1 MKKILLILITLHL
14 TVFDAVAASDLYSGK
29 VGVSGQGEPERQYAI
44 PDALIQV
51 LQKLSGLREIPFSPA
66 LDDALTDAEKIMLS
80 YRYEYVDRTGSD
92 GVVTPQLRLV
102 ANFIPSEVDK
112 VIQQAELPRW
122 RPERPAVQLWVVV
135 DDGIDRT
142 LKPLEFGYAWEAIEE
157 IASLRGLPVTWPEL
171 DDEESQLIDMRLV
184 WGGFTDYLVER
195 GAPAD
200 GVAIIAARREGP
212 NWTLR
217 WSVANEVRVWNW
229 RNSDQELQFALAEGI
244 HRMTDQ
250 IAQSNSIA
258 ASEQGVTTVD
268 VSVGGLDSSNDYVA
282 CLAYLQDVSLI
293 TNVKIL
299 GADPGKVHF
308 RLQLNAAS
316 EYLDEAFMRGTVL
329 LPAGAGSDYDYE
341 FMR

>member
-14 TVFDAVAASDLYSGK
+14 TVFDAVAAYDLYTGK
-29 VGVSGQGEPERQYAI
+29 VAVPGQGEVERKYAI

-51 LQKLSGLREIPFSPA
+51 LQKLSGLHEIPFSPA
-66 LDDALTDAEKIMLS
+66 LDEALTNAETILLS
-80 YRYEYVDRTGSD
+80 FRYEYVDRTGSD

-112 VIQQAELPRW
+112 VLQQAALPRW
-122 RPERPAVQLWVVV
+122 RPERPAVQIWVVV
-135 DDGIDRT
+135 DDGINRA

-157 IASLRGLPVTWPEL
+157 IAAMRGLPVTWPEL
-171 DDEESQLIDMRLV
+171 DEEEKQLIDMRLV

-212 NWTLR
+212 DWTLR
-217 WSVANEVRVWNW
+217 WNVANEVRSWYW
-229 RNSDQELQFALAEGI
+229 RNTDQELLFALAEGI

-250 IAQSNSIA
+250 IAASNSIA

-268 VSVGGLDSSNDYVA
+268 VSIGGLDSSTDYIV
-282 CLAYLQDVSLI
+282 CMEYLQGVSLI
-293 TNVKIL
+293 TKVDIL
-299 GADPGKVHF
+299 AANPGSVHF
-308 RLQLNAAS
+308 RLQLNAAT
-316 EYLDEAFMRGTVL
+316 EYLAEAFSRGSVL
-329 LPAGAGSDYDYE
+329 SPAGAGSDYDYE
-341 FMR
+341 FIQ